1 MPFTVNDARDLV
13 RILELHPEWRAE
25 VRRLVLPEELLTLP
39 DLVRELAEMNRQA
52 LERLAGVEERL
63 ARAEERLAG
72 VEERLARAEERLAG
86 VEERLARAEERLAG
100 VEERLAGVEERLAG
114 VEERVAR
121 LEEAV
126 LALVESQRRY
136 DERLAAIEAEQQQTN
151 VRLTSL
157 EEGQQRLEH
166 RFDGLERE
174 VRSLQHVVGA
184 TAEESAEG
192 MLYFILPNK
201 GYELVGDPFS
211 LRWNGEIDVVA
222 EARDPEGRTV
232 WVIVEAKVRLGRN
245 AVITWSQRARSEGY
259 RKHLKEAGVPGPYLP
274 YVYGM
279 RVDPAAV
286 QAAEKFGIGLITSQ
300 DERLAPKELIEGL

>member
-52 LERLAGVEERL
+52 LERLAGVEER
-63 ARAEERLAG
+63 
-72 VEERLARAEERLAG
+72 VS
-86 VEERLARAEERLAG
+86 
-100 VEERLAGVEERLAG
+100 
-114 VEERVAR
+114 R

-157 EEGQQRLEH
+157 EKGQQRLEH

-174 VRSLQHVVGA
+174 VRSLQHVVGT

-279 RVDPAAV
+279 RVDPAVV